1 MNPSNFLSKTKHFFR
16 YNVFHHVRRLYG
28 RLLNLIRW
36 FPVIWKDHDW
46 DSTYIFEILKFKLSN
61 QARYIGANNRHTRA
75 KEDARNM
82 LLCVSLIEKIQ
93 DDFYDMEF
101 FHYYI
106 TELEFV
112 PDKINPKY
120 YSIEERLIENNLKEY
135 FKKYPKIYKQ
145 VVSEGTYSD
154 DKRIAM
160 EISYKNH
167 LRAKKLLFK
176 IMEENIERWWD

>member
-1 MNPSNFLSKTKHFFR
+1 
-16 YNVFHHVRRLYG
+16 
-28 RLLNLIRW
+28 
-36 FPVIWKDHDW
+36 
-46 DSTYIFEILKFKLSN
+46 
-61 QARYIGANNRHTRA
+61 
-75 KEDARNM
+75 M